1 MITVKL
7 TCPDWPIARQTP
19 RQQGTWGNYTFILDQ
34 EKKDCDYWVVFEGL
48 PKGETAYCPREN
60 TILITAEPPTL
71 KQYRPEFLRQFALV
85 ITCRADLKH
94 PRTIIDQPGLPWHV
108 GRRQKNHVNL
118 SWSKDY
124 DELSATA
131 HYEKKKE
138 LSVISS
144 TKTFSDGHRLRLAF
158 VNTLQNHFGDRIDV
172 FGRGIR
178 EIEDK
183 WDALAPYKYHIAI
196 ENCAVNDYWTEK
208 ISDPFLAGCHPIYAG
223 CPNIEKYFSPK
234 AFTKIDLLQ
243 PQKAIGI
250 IEDCLESK
258 RYEQSLKEIQ
268 ESRDAVLNRYNI
280 FPMIVSHIDN
290 LARPGHGAGKRTRV
304 HLIPETSGTFMDY
317 CLRGLRTIS
326 PRKS

>member
-1 MITVKL
+1 MVTVKL

-19 RQQGTWGNYTFILDQ
+19 HQQGVWDDYTFILDQ
-34 EKKDCDYWVVFEGL
+34 NTKGCDYWVVFEGL
-48 PKGETAYCPREN
+48 SKSESAYCPREN

-71 KQYRPEFLRQFALV
+71 KQYRPEFLKQFALV
-85 ITCRADLKH
+85 ITCRTDLNH

-124 DELSATA
+124 DELSTIT
-131 HYEKKKE
+131 HYDKIKE

-144 TKTFSDGHRLRLAF
+144 TKAFSDGHRLRLDF

-223 CPNIEKYFSPK
+223 CPNIEKYFTPN
-234 AFTKIDLLQ
+234 ALTRIDLLQ
-243 PQKAIGI
+243 PEKAIAI
-250 IEDCLESK
+250 IEDCLENK
-258 RYEQSLKEIQ
+258 RYEYSLKEIQ

-280 FPMIVSHIDN
+280 FPMIASHLDR
-290 LARPGHGAGKRTRV
+290 LTQHGHIPGKRAKI

-317 CLRGLRTIS
+317 CIRGLRTIS
-326 PRKS
+326 SRKS